1 MSCLSILLLLACT
14 LSWSDDGTLHR
25 KFGAGFSQL
34 YQTLH
39 DQPGYSSPQQVQ
51 TLHGQIMVPIEKDM
65 SATLAEHNSQK
76 AKLPPLSKRHEQ
88 SA

>member
-25 KFGAGFSQL
+25 KFGAGLVSSIRPSI
-34 YQTLH
+34 

-65 SATLAEHNSQK
+65 SATLC
-76 AKLPPLSKRHEQ
+76 
-88 SA
+88 